1 MVRPASILA
10 RPPLETGAMLEL
22 LRALLTAESVLDLR
36 DATMSAFAAL
46 GFSSA
51 YFLSPIV
58 RDRREGRLLTN
69 IGFPGDWEQ
78 SYRDG
83 MGKNDPLP
91 DIALQVGRA
100 FRWAVLPKGIKLLPG
115 EVRYLESLAKWGMAD
130 GIAIV
135 AYGAAARVGF
145 VGIGGPRWPD
155 SFETAD
161 LELLRI
167 AGQMSFM
174 RYCELIVSEA
184 ADEPRLSS
192 RELDVLH
199 WMAQGKSNAEIAR
212 KLGVGRETV
221 DTYVRRIFVKF
232 DVSDRT
238 SAVVTGVS
246 RGLVVPSDRPVDRA
260 IRARQPKDWKP

>member
-1 MVRPASILA
+1 
-10 RPPLETGAMLEL
+10 MLDL
-22 LRALLTAESVLDLR
+22 LRALLVAESVLDLR

-46 GFSSA
+46 GFNSA

-58 RDRREGRLLTN
+58 RDRRKGRLLTN
-69 IGFPGDWEQ
+69 IGFPDDWEQ

-83 MGKNDPLP
+83 MGEDDPLP
-91 DIALQVGRA
+91 DLALQTGKA
-100 FRWAVLPKGIKLLPG
+100 FRWAALPKGTRLQPG
-115 EVRYLESLAKWGMAD
+115 EVRYLDSLAKWGMAD
-130 GIAIV
+130 GIAV
-135 AYGAAARVGF
+135 AAYGSAARVGF
-145 VGIGGPRWPD
+145 VGIGGPTRSD
-155 SFETAD
+155 SFAAAD

-167 AGQMSFM
+167 AGQMSYM

-184 ADEPRLSS
+184 SDEPRLSS

-212 KLGVGRETV
+212 RLGVGRETV

-238 SAVVTGVS
+238 SAVVKGVS
-246 RGLVVPSDRPVDRA
+246 RGLVVASDRPVERA
-260 IRARQPKDWKP
+260 IRARQPKAMKP